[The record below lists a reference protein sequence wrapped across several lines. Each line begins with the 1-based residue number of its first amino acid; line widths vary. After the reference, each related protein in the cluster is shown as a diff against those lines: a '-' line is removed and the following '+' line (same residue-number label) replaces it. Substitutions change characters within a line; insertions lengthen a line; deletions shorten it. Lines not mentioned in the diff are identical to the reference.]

1 MRQIGTC
8 ETRPLADRFFSYLR
22 VQGVDSEVREAS
34 AGRWAVWV
42 LDEDAMRSAREAF
55 TKFCTQ
61 PQAAQF
67 DTPPPAASAP
77 TAAIPSPWRVSP
89 AAPVAAAVG
98 AAVFPSATW
107 SLIALSIGAT
117 LLAPL
122 GSDQELA
129 RLLRISPVAL
139 RQGEIWRL
147 ITPVFQHLALTAG
160 GAGFLHLL
168 FNMMWLRDFGVKI
181 ETKLG
186 TAGFL
191 ILFALL
197 AVVSNSAQFLAA
209 GAGFGGMSGVV
220 YGLFGYIWVKARR
233 EPRSGYTLD
242 SSTAWVL
249 VAWFVLCAAGL
260 CGPVANWAH
269 GGGLLAGALCAFLPS
284 WWRARGKSG

>member
-42 LDEDAMRSAREAF
+42 LDEDALRSAREAF

-67 DTPPPAASAP
+67 DAPATASAP
-77 TAAIPSPWRVSP
+77 SAENSAPHRASTAAPIEAS
-89 AAPVAAAVG
+89 AG
-98 AAVFPSATW
+98 AAVFPAATW
-107 SLIALSIGAT
+107 ILIALSIGAT
-117 LLAPL
+117 ILAPL

-129 RLLRISPVAL
+129 RWLRISPVAL

-168 FNMMWLRDFGVKI
+168 FNMMWLRDFGVRI
-181 ETKLG
+181 ESKLG

-191 ILFALL
+191 SLFAVL
-197 AVVSNSAQFLAA
+197 AVASNSAQFLAA

-233 EPRSGYTLD
+233 EPWSGFTLD
-242 SSTAWVL
+242 PSTAWVL
-249 VAWFVLCAAGL
+249 IAWFVLCAAGL

-284 WWRARGKSG
+284 WWRERGKRV